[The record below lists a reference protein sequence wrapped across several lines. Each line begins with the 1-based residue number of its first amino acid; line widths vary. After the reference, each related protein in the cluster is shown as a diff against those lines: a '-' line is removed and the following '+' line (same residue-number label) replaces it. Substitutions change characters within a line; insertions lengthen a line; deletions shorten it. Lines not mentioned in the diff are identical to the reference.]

1 MHSPSSSRDKA
12 VNNSPS
18 LFADLF
24 RRDSRKVP
32 LGGVGAHH
40 VLSTTDGDGDV
51 VPLEDLDTPSVDRF
65 STPPTPEPENPFDTP
80 SASRTSLNIPDNPAI
95 MTESDSAPTE
105 LSTSPAAKNHLDV
118 PKRPTLEASSSFAG
132 PEAEAG
138 GDGKVKRTKSKRQPP
153 PPKPLDLPAPKVPP
167 PHPDAPHT
175 ARPPEPVAEPELDV
189 HERDRDVEAG
199 RREAKP
205 VEDLPPMRWW
215 HEWLCGCGEG
225 PDRGGDNQVRGTYTA
240 PLILR
245 DAHSSYRPGA
255 RIHLNESGIVILFR
269 LPLSSSSSSSLSR
282 SSDAALYSSSFLPFM
297 FVRHGHSL
305 HKLYPPSSVPLF
317 HDHDRSRT
325 QTLFLV
331 FTAPSLLDVASAVQ
345 DHGRI
350 M

>member
-65 STPPTPEPENPFDTP
+65 SAPSTPEPENPFDTP
-80 SASRTSLNIPDNPAI
+80 SASRTSLNIPDNPTI

-105 LSTSPAAKNHLDV
+105 LTTSPGNNNLDV

-269 LPLSSSSSSSLSR
+269 LPPSSSSSLSR
-282 SSDAALYSSSFLPFM
+282 SSDAALYSSLFLLFM

-305 HKLYPPSSVPLF
+305 HNLYPPLPLYASFTITDTDAVFGITRSLSS
-317 HDHDRSRT
+317 
-325 QTLFLV
+325 
-331 FTAPSLLDVASAVQ
+331 
-345 DHGRI
+345 
-350 M
+350 